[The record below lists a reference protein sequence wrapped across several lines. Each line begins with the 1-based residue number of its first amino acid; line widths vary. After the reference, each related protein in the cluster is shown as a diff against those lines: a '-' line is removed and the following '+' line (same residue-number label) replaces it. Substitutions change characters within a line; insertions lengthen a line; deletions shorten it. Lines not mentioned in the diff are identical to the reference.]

1 MKKLSS
7 FFVILL
13 FGVLLVGC
21 SNRVS
26 TPSDQGTTGEG
37 FSKVNQ
43 EQGETTEKGGNSAE
57 IPAPGS
63 APSEGEAADKVALDF
78 DDVKTPV
85 EAMERFTEAATRA
98 PEQKT
103 RDRLFRGLLAWMEE
117 NAAGVVPFYGNHLQ
131 VAEAVGKE
139 KEYDPRALIE
149 ELNTTFLEN
158 PERIPDEEFRR
169 VVEAMA
175 ENGLALATAEGDV
188 WPVLNYRF
196 LKDRFAQVLSR
207 ELRDYLEIRAAF
219 LNIYNEGYVV
229 IPWDQLADNI
239 MQMEEF
245 IKNYPD
251 SPEYEKV
258 KELYQ
263 RELNS
268 YLGGTYGD
276 QVQQD
281 LRESYC
287 RFLDRY
293 EGSDT
298 CAIVKEFYH
307 LLEQNDFKK
316 TEQVD
321 DFLKRVKQ

>member
-1 MKKLSS
+1 M
-7 FFVILL
+7 
-13 FGVLLVGC
+13 VGC
-21 SNRVS
+21 SNRTS

-37 FSKVNQ
+37 FSKVNR

-63 APSEGEAADKVALDF
+63 APSEGEAADKIALDF

-85 EAMERFTEAATRA
+85 EAMERFT
-98 PEQKT
+98 
-103 RDRLFRGLLAWMEE
+103 F
-117 NAAGVVPFYGNHLQ
+117 
-131 VAEAVGKE
+131 
-139 KEYDPRALIE
+139 
-149 ELNTTFLEN
+149 
-158 PERIPDEEFRR
+158 
-169 VVEAMA
+169 
-175 ENGLALATAEGDV
+175 
-188 WPVLNYRF
+188 
-196 LKDRFAQVLSR
+196 
-207 ELRDYLEIRAAF
+207 
-219 LNIYNEGYVV
+219 NEGYVV
-229 IPWDQLADNI
+229 IPWDQLADNN
-239 MQMEEF
+239 MQIEEF

-293 EGSDT
+293 KGSDT
-298 CAIVKEFYH
+298 CAIVKEFYY

-316 TEQVD
+316 TEQID